1 MSWRKGAYEGN
12 DSQKQG
18 STQDG
23 RKSGTLWRRKDKD
36 YKIGEDRAGTKK
48 DLLIM
53 RKIESLIR

>member
-1 MSWRKGAYEGN
+1 MHEGN
-12 DSQKQG
+12 DSRKQG
-18 STQDG
+18 STQGG